1 MWAYFWTFIK
11 AFVVGGA
18 LCAKLLPDM
27 IAGRIRRMLFVAT
40 GALMSTTTGNEG
52 ENIPGIA
59 HAVAFERM
67 EA

>member
-1 MWAYFWTFIK
+1 M
-11 AFVVGGA
+11 